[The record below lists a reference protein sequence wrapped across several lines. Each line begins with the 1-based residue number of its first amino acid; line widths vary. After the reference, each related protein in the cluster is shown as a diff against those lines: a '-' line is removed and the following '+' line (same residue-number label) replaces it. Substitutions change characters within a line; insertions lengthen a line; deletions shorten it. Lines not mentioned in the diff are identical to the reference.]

1 MSLFQYSAARA
12 GARHLGNRVVS
23 CGVVAALGMAL
34 AAGANA
40 ADTGTP
46 TWQAGPVTLSFGGY
60 TALETLYRNRY
71 EGTDIGSDYNTKIPY
86 PDQTTTYNTSEF
98 RETARQSR
106 LTILAQG
113 PVSDGYSAEGY
124 FEMDF
129 LGDAQNANSNE
140 SNSYTPRVRNI
151 YGMFRDSNDGLY
163 FLAGQ
168 NWSLVTLTR
177 TEMNPR
183 SEITPLTIDAQYA
196 VGFNW
201 TRNPQLRVVKSWN
214 DQFAIGF
221 SLESPQAQFCSTCTT
236 PSGTVTSVAGTQQ
249 LVSASSL
256 AVDFVPDVVLKVAA
270 DPGYGHYELYGL
282 GRGFRD
288 RDSITGANN
297 TTYGGGLGGAI
308 LLPLVPKM
316 LELQVSGLFGN
327 GIGRYGSA
335 QLPDVTVRSD
345 VTVAAIPEYD
355 VLVGLVFKPTST
367 WTFYA
372 YGGVESASETA
383 YTNATAGYTGTITGY
398 GYGSPLYNNSGC
410 LITTSSPS
418 STNCIANTKSVTQ
431 GTAGTWWKYYEG
443 QMGNLQF
450 GLQGSYTKRDAFAGI
465 GGDPSTNLTV
475 IMASFRYYPYQ
486 H

>member
-1 MSLFQYSAARA
+1 MNPIKNPAWKAQARRPMTCVASVGVAAALCLGLAMASSAADSPA
-12 GARHLGNRVVS
+12 PS
-23 CGVVAALGMAL
+23 
-34 AAGANA
+34 
-40 ADTGTP
+40 TP
-46 TWQAGPVTLSFGGY
+46 TWQAGPVTLSFGGF
-60 TALETLYRNRY
+60 TALESVYRNRF
-71 EGTDIGSDYNTKIPY
+71 EGTDIGSDFNTKIPF
-86 PDQTTTYNTSEF
+86 PDQTTAYNVSEF

-113 PVSDGYSAEGY
+113 PKSDGYSAEAW

-140 SNSYTPRVRNI
+140 SNSYTPRVRNL
-151 YGMFRDSNDGLY
+151 YGLFRDANDGLY
-163 FLAGQ
+163 ILAGQ
-168 NWSLVTLTR
+168 NWSLVTLNR

-183 SEITPLTIDAQYA
+183 SEITPLTIDSQYV

-201 TRNPQLRVVKSWN
+201 TRNPQVRVVKSWN
-214 DQFAIGF
+214 DQLAVGV

-236 PSGTVTSVAGTQQ
+236 PGGTVTSVAGTQQ

-288 RDSITGANN
+288 RNSITGANN
-297 TTYGGGLGGAI
+297 TTYGAGIGGSV
-308 LLPLVPKM
+308 LLPLVPNR
-316 LELQVSGLFGN
+316 LEVQGSVLFGN

-345 VTVAAIPEYD
+345 VTVAAIPEVD
-355 VLVGLVFKPTST
+355 ALVGLIFKPTSL

-372 YGGVESASETA
+372 YAGIESASETA
-383 YTNATAGYTGTITGY
+383 YTNTAGTTGY

-410 LITTSSPS
+410 TITTSAPS

-431 GTAGTWWKYYEG
+431 GALGTWWKYYQG
-443 QMGNLQF
+443 QMGNLQL
-450 GLQGSYTKRDAFAGI
+450 GLQGSYTKRETFAGI
-465 GGDPSTNLTV
+465 GGDPSTNMTV
-475 IMASFRYYPYQ
+475 VMLSLRFYPYQ
-486 H
+486 R

>member
-1 MSLFQYSAARA
+1 MNILNNAASKSNARRLRA
-12 GARHLGNRVVS
+12 RVAAV
-23 CGVVAALGMAL
+23 GVAAALGVGMEM
-34 AAGANA
+34 AAGA
-40 ADTGTP
+40 ADGPAPSAP

-60 TALETLYRNRY
+60 TALESVYRNRY
-71 EGTDIGSDYNTKIPY
+71 EGTDIGSDYNTKIPF

-113 PVSDGYSAEGY
+113 PKSDGYSAEAW

-140 SNSYTPRVRNI
+140 SNSYTPRVRNL
-151 YGMFRDSNDGLY
+151 YGLFRNSNDGLY

-168 NWSLVTLTR
+168 NWSLVTLNR

-183 SEITPLTIDAQYA
+183 SEITPLTIDSQYV

-201 TRNPQLRVVKSWN
+201 TRNPQLRIVKSWN
-214 DQFAIGF
+214 DKLAVGF
-221 SLESPQAQFCSTCTT
+221 SLESPQAQFCSSCNI
-236 PSGTVTSVAGTQQ
+236 PGGTVTSVAGTQQ

-256 AVDFVPDVVLKVAA
+256 AIDFVPDVVLKIAS

-288 RDSITGANN
+288 RNSISGSNN
-297 TTYGGGLGGAI
+297 TTYGGGIGGSV
-308 LLPLVPKM
+308 LLPLVPNI
-316 LELQVSGLFGN
+316 LEVQGSVLFGN

-345 VTVAAIPEYD
+345 VTVAAIPEVD
-355 VLVGLVFKPTST
+355 ALVGLILKPTSL

-372 YGGVESASETA
+372 YAGIENASETA
-383 YTNATAGYTGTITGY
+383 YTNTAGTTGY

-410 LITTSSPS
+410 TITTSAPS
-418 STNCIANTKSVTQ
+418 STNCIANTKRVTQ
-431 GTAGTWWKYYEG
+431 GAIGTWWKYYQG
-443 QMGNLQF
+443 QLGNLQL
-450 GLQGSYTKRDAFAGI
+450 GLQGSYTKRDTFAGI
-465 GGDPSTNLTV
+465 GGDPSTNMTV
-475 IMASFRYYPYQ
+475 VMASFRYYPYQ
-486 H
+486 R